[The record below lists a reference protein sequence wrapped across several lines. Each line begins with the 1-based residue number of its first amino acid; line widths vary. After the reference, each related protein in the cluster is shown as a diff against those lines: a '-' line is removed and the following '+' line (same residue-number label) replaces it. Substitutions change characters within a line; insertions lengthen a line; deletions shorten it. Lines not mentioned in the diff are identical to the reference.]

1 MGWRWVFSDADG
13 LVVTQKHF
21 ITFKILLNSFHIILF
36 NKAVNIFTIE
46 NKIQTRVCYI
56 KDAIR
61 NHIFQQ
67 EVYKISQGNNKI
79 NQLQKQLTQQ

>member
-1 MGWRWVFSDADG
+1 M
-13 LVVTQKHF
+13 
-21 ITFKILLNSFHIILF
+21 
-36 NKAVNIFTIE
+36 FTIE
-46 NKIQTRVCYI
+46 NKIQTRVYYNF